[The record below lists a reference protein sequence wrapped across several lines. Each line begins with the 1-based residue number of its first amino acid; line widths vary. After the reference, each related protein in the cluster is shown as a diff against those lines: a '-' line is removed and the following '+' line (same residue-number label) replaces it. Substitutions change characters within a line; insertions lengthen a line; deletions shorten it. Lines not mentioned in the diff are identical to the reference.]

1 MVMSQLT
8 VKGIVPDLAILGNF
22 QRLSFTEKDAS
33 FQLKNLFSAN
43 TQAIAS
49 TSLEFVDHALHG
61 FRFLHTIPQPETEG
75 GTLTLEA
82 FNALSVI
89 QPIFTVHPD
98 LSVVFSTPVHTQALT
113 AKTLHVTGN
122 ATIDGDLHVGG
133 TVYAKRASGFL
144 YLPRATPVPLTTTA
158 AKIPLT
164 TTVGLLQG
172 FTTGGVSNRLVV
184 PQEGPY
190 AITLTMGRTSPSA
203 VYMTAYLYK
212 NGELLPGSE
221 SFFTK
226 PAGTST
232 ARFAITYHAALKAN
246 DYIEV
251 WAASSVAET
260 VNIENFQLSISAV

>member
-1 MVMSQLT
+1 M
-8 VKGIVPDLAILGNF
+8 
-22 QRLSFTEKDAS
+22 
-33 FQLKNLFSAN
+33 FSSN
-43 TQAIAS
+43 TQALAS
-49 TSLEFVDHALHG
+49 TSLDFVDHALQG

-98 LSVVFSTPVHTQALT
+98 LSVVFATPVHTQALT

-144 YLPRATPVPLTTTA
+144 YLARATPVPLTTTA

-172 FTTGGVSNRLVV
+172 LTTGGVSNRLVV
-184 PQEGPY
+184 PQEGHY

-203 VYMTAYLYK
+203 VYITAYLYK
-212 NGELLPGSE
+212 NGTLLPGSE

-232 ARFAITYHAALKAN
+232 ARFAITYHAALKAG
-246 DYIEV
+246 DYLEV
-251 WAASSVAET
+251 WAMSSVAET
-260 VNIENFQLSISAV
+260 VNIEDFQFSISAV